1 MPDTLPPSQ
10 SLARRYVPHG
20 IGRCYNEENPLCN
33 SKLEARMYAIRGA
46 AVMTISLTINDS
58 AVQVPDGSS
67 VLDAVNA
74 SNTYLSQLCKDPD
87 MKAIGACRTCLVQI
101 EGMRG
106 FPASCSVP
114 ASDGMVVRT
123 DTPEVDR
130 IRSGVLELTLAML
143 PSDSPQQPA
152 VPSPIRGEGQYG
164 QLTRA
169 AQNYGINGSRWQV
182 REREETDSSN
192 PVFSIGMESCILCA
206 RCVNACQE
214 EHQFIGAIDLLG
226 AGASGRIGTFMDKP
240 LVESICTTCGQC
252 LSVCPT
258 GAIQA
263 KSTISQSVALEIQS
277 NIPLAL
283 RERGRGRGRRKASP
297 PPAPTVES
305 AAASRCKSATATR

>member
-1 MPDTLPPSQ
+1 MSISITVNNKQ
-10 SLARRYVPHG
+10 VVVPV
-20 IGRCYNEENPLCN
+20 
-33 SKLEARMYAIRGA
+33 GA
-46 AVMTISLTINDS
+46 
-58 AVQVPDGSS
+58 S

-123 DTPEVDR
+123 DTLEVER

-143 PSDSPQQPA
+143 PSGAPAQPA
-152 VPSPIRGEGQYG
+152 VPSPIRGEGEYG

-169 AQNYGINGSRWQV
+169 ARHYGIDGSRWQP
-182 REREETDSSN
+182 RTREETDASN

-214 EHQFIGAIDLLG
+214 EHQFIGAIDFLG
-226 AGASGRIGTFMDKP
+226 SGNSGRIGVFMDKP
-240 LVESICTTCGQC
+240 LGESICTLVASAFRSAPPGQSRPR
-252 LSVCPT
+252 LP
-258 GAIQA
+258 
-263 KSTISQSVALEIQS
+263 
-277 NIPLAL
+277 
-283 RERGRGRGRRKASP
+283 SP
-297 PPAPTVES
+297 SP
-305 AAASRCKSATATR
+305 